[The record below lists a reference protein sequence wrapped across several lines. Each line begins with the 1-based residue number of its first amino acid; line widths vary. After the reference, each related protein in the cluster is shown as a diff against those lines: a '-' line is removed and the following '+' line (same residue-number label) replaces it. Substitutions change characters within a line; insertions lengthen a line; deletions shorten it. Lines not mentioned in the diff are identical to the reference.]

1 MPLKPRLKDRIARG
15 AVLAGAAAWGVG
27 SIFGFLDGFVSLAVV
42 RQYDTEA
49 YGMLTHSLPIVERDA
64 SIVALM
70 ASPIVALFAILFAVP
85 NVEDGRY
92 RRAFLA
98 LCLPFAIVGVVLVE
112 FV

>member
-1 MPLKPRLKDRIARG
+1 MTPRAMDRVVRAVVIVGALMWGIA
-15 AVLAGAAAWGVG
+15 
-27 SIFGFLDGFVSLAVV
+27 SIVGFLEGFVSLAVV
-42 RQYDTEA
+42 NR
-49 YGMLTHSLPIVERDA
+49 YGAENYYALTHRLPIVEHDL

-92 RRAFLA
+92 RRAFIA
-98 LCLPFAIVGVVLVE
+98 LGTPLIVVVLVAVE